1 MTLKGKNIVITG
13 CLKGIGRAT
22 LETFAKNHAN
32 IWACCQKEDQEFL
45 DSIQKLSE
53 QYDVK
58 IFPLYFDLNNYD
70 QIKQAFKQIT
80 DSKQNIDGLVNIA
93 GVTYNALFHMTSIEK
108 TREIFELDFHSQ
120 LYLTQL
126 ISKLMMRKKSGSVV
140 FISSVTALDGN
151 PGQIAYSSAKAS
163 FIGATKTLASELG
176 NYNIRVNSI
185 APGVILTDMT
195 KDLPK
200 DKMDAL
206 LSKSKIKRLGTPE
219 EVANVILFLIS
230 DLSAYIS
237 GQIIRVDGGIG

>member
-32 IWACCQKEDQEFL
+32 IWACCQNEDQEF
-45 DSIQKLSE
+45 SEAIQKLSQ
-53 QYDVK
+53 QYDVT
-58 IFPLYFDLNNYD
+58 ISPLYFDLNNYD
-70 QIKQAFKQIT
+70 QIKKAFKQIT

-93 GVTYNALFHMTSIEK
+93 GVTYNALLHMTSIEK
-108 TREIFELDFHSQ
+108 IREIFEIDFHAQ
-120 LYLTQL
+120 IYITQL
-126 ISKLMMRKKSGSVV
+126 ISKLMMRKKSGSIVY
-140 FISSVTALDGN
+140 ISSFTGLDGN

-176 NYNIRVNSI
+176 KYNIRVNSI
-185 APGVILTDMT
+185 APGAISTDMI
-195 KDLPK
+195 KGLPQ
-200 DKMDAL
+200 DKIDAL
-206 LSKSKIKRLGTPE
+206 VVKSKMKRLGTPE
-219 EVANVILFLIS
+219 EIANVLLFLIS